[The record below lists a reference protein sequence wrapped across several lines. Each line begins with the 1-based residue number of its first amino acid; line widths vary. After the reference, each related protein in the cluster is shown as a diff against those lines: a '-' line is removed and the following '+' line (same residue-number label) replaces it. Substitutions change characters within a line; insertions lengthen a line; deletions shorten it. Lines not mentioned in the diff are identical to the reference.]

1 VSTSFPATCLLAII
15 AGAQILIGCAH
26 KRYSG
31 SGLVLEVKRPDRTVV
46 MSHDEIRGYMEP
58 MVMPFQVRDARLLA
72 ELKRGD
78 RVRFRLAVGKKGSYL
93 DRLAVE
99 SAPPADP
106 ADWQSPVISRIL
118 VPGEPVP
125 DFELTDQNGKRIS
138 ISQLR
143 GRVIAINFI
152 YTRCPLPDYCPRMT
166 GTFAALSTRF
176 AARLERD
183 LVLLSVSFDPQF
195 DTSEVLSRYAK
206 SFGAD
211 RRGWHFLTGTK
222 EEIGRVCG
230 FFGMGYWPDEGSI
243 IHNLQT
249 GLIDRDG
256 RLAANVEGNEY
267 SSRQLG
273 DLVASLLLQK

>member
-1 VSTSFPATCLLAII
+1 VSTSFPATCLLAIL
-15 AGAQILIGCAH
+15 AGAQIFIGCAH

-31 SGLVLEVKRPDRTVV
+31 RGLVLEVNRPDQTVV
-46 MSHDEIRGYMEP
+46 VSHDEIRGYMDP
-58 MVMPFQVRDARLLA
+58 MVMPFQVKDARLLA
-72 ELKRGD
+72 DLKRGD

-106 ADWQSPVISRIL
+106 AGWQSPVISRIL

-166 GTFAALSTRF
+166 GTFAALSSRF
-176 AARLERD
+176 AARLEQD

-195 DTSEVLSRYAK
+195 DTSEVLNRYAK
-206 SFGAD
+206 SFGAN
-211 RRGWHFLTGTK
+211 RKGWHFLTGAK

-243 IHNLQT
+243 THNLQT

-256 RLAANVEGNEY
+256 RLAANVEGKEY
-267 SSRQLG
+267 SARQLG
-273 DLVASLLLQK
+273 DLVALLLQK

>member
-31 SGLVLEVKRPDRTVV
+31 RGLVLEVNRPDRTVV
-46 MSHDEIRGYMEP
+46 VSHDEIRGYMDP

-78 RVRFRLAVGKKGSYL
+78 HVRFRLAVGTKGSYL

-99 SAPPADP
+99 SAPPSDP

-125 DFELTDQNGKRIS
+125 DFELTDQSGQRVS
-138 ISQLR
+138 ISRLR

-166 GTFAALSTRF
+166 GTFAALSSRF
-176 AARLERD
+176 AARLEQD

-195 DTSEVLSRYAK
+195 DTSEVLSRYAT
-206 SFGAD
+206 SFGAN
-211 RRGWHFLTGTK
+211 RKGWHFLTGTK

-243 IHNLQT
+243 THNLQT

-256 RLAANVEGNEY
+256 RLAANVEGKEY
-267 SSRQLG
+267 SARQLG
-273 DLVASLLLQK
+273 DLVALLLQK

>member
-1 VSTSFPATCLLAII
+1 MSTSFPATCLLAIL

-31 SGLVLEVKRPDRTVV
+31 RGLVLEVNRPDQTVV
-46 MSHDEIRGYMEP
+46 VSHDAIRGYMDP
-58 MVMPFQVRDARLLA
+58 MVITVPGQGCPVAGRAKAR
-72 ELKRGD
+72 D

-99 SAPPADP
+99 VAAAGRSCWLAESCDIADP
-106 ADWQSPVISRIL
+106 G
-118 VPGEPVP
+118 PGEPVP

-166 GTFAALSTRF
+166 GTFAALSSRF
-176 AARLERD
+176 AARLEQD

-195 DTSEVLSRYAK
+195 DTSEVLNRYAK
-206 SFGAD
+206 SFGANQK
-211 RRGWHFLTGTK
+211 GWHFLTGARK
-222 EEIGRVCG
+222 KLAACA
-230 FFGMGYWPDEGSI
+230 GSSAWD
-243 IHNLQT
+243 T
-249 GLIDRDG
+249 GLTRARSPIIC
-256 RLAANVEGNEY
+256 RLV
-267 SSRQLG
+267 
-273 DLVASLLLQK
+273 